1 MSLNMKMDIWMYILD
16 VYLFHQS
23 QIEFGQ
29 TLKTVQKMVEES
41 GDWEHRNRLNVFILF
56 PYNHRFIWVSML

>member
-1 MSLNMKMDIWMYILD
+1 MSLNLKMDIWMYILD

-29 TLKTVQKMVEES
+29 TLKSVQKMVDEN
-41 GDWEHRNRLNVFILF
+41 GDWEHRNRLNVIFLL
-56 PYNHRFIWVSML
+56 YYYE

>member
-1 MSLNMKMDIWMYILD
+1 MSLNLKMDIWMYILD

-29 TLKTVQKMVEES
+29 TLKIVQKMVDEN
-41 GDWEHRNRLNVFILF
+41 GDWEHRNRLNVFFLF
-56 PYNHRFIWVSML
+56 YYYYI